1 MKAAQ
6 KAAHIAVIYPSQV
19 VCQVN
24 QINPQDDANFD
35 ENLVPE
41 YALPD
46 PLKMEDGTP
55 VTTVEQ
61 WVEQRRPELLRLFE
75 TEMFG
80 KAPAHPEDL
89 HFKVL
94 TEEREALNG
103 IATRKEVGIYFL
115 KMRSVM

>member
-1 MKAAQ
+1 
-6 KAAHIAVIYPSQV
+6 
-19 VCQVN
+19 
-24 QINPQDDANFD
+24 
-35 ENLVPE
+35 
-41 YALPD
+41 
-46 PLKMEDGTP
+46 MEDGTP

-103 IATRKEVGIYFL
+103 IATRKEVGIYFSQDEKCYVTL
-115 KMRSVM
+115 LMYIPNKRSGAVPVFLA